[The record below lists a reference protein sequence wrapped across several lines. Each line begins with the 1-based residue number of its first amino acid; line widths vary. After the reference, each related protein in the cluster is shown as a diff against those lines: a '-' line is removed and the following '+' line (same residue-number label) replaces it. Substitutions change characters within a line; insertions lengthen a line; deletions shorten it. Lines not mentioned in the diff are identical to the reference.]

1 MQTILLHVQAD
12 DRVDGR
18 VEDALAIARSCG
30 AFLDVVHI
38 TPDDVAAVYE
48 SFGGIDPDRAG
59 QRNFEEAED
68 ALEARIRNE
77 LSNEDVQW
85 DYTRVRG
92 STGHALASRAAL
104 SDLVVTGR
112 LSHRSQ
118 SDRLALRIIGDL
130 LVNTRAPVLIRGDE
144 AQRFD
149 PSAPA
154 VIAWDGSFEVANVVA
169 MGLNL
174 LRASDAVHVVRVTEG
189 GEEVEP
195 GLYPLTR
202 VLSYLSR
209 HGIKAEYSRIAE
221 VDGKVVP
228 ALLGF
233 AEEKGATMLA
243 TGAYTHSRIGQRF
256 FGGVTRSLLKS
267 CPIALLMAH

>member
-12 DRVDGR
+12 ERVDGR
-18 VEDALAIARSCG
+18 VEDALAIARSCD

-48 SFGGIDPDRAG
+48 SFGGIDPDHSG
-59 QRNFEEAED
+59 QRSFEEAEA
-68 ALEARIRNE
+68 ALEARIRAE

-85 DYTRVRG
+85 EYTRVRG
-92 STGHALASRAAL
+92 STGSALASRAAL

-112 LSHRSQ
+112 LSHKSQ
-118 SDRLALRIIGDL
+118 SDRLALRMIGDL
-130 LVNTRAPVLIRGDE
+130 LVNTRAPVFVRGDDAE
-144 AQRFD
+144 RFD

-154 VIAWDGSFEVANVVA
+154 IIAWDGSFEVANVVA

-174 LRASDAVHVVRVTEG
+174 LRRSREVHVVRVTEG
-189 GEEVEP
+189 GEEVAP
-195 GLYPLTR
+195 GMYPLTR
-202 VLSYLSR
+202 VLTYLSR
-209 HGIKAEYSRIAE
+209 HGIAAEYSRIAE
-221 VDGKVVP
+221 IDGKVVP

-233 AEEKGATMLA
+233 AEEKGAQLLA

-256 FGGVTRSLLKS
+256 FGGVTRSLLKG
-267 CPIALLMAH
+267 CPIALMMAH